1 MESKESNVADL
12 EKRITEEQEKVQ
24 SRIEEITTKVVL
36 NTAGDSKDAA
46 ATSAGALEEAG
57 RIKKKFDE
65 SVKRLQ
71 TFKSYQETMK
81 VATTTIPEIDEFE
94 KKFSLKNRVW
104 SIR

>member
-1 MESKESNVADL
+1 LESKESNVADL